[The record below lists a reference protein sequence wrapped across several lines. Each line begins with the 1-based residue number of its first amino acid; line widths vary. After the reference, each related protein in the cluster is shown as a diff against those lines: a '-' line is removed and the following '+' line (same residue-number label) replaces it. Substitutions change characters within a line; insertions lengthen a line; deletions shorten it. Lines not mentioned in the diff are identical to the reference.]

1 MEIILTGIWE
11 CCAYIFVEAGLE
23 VFFYGIGRLCLS
35 PFNHDES
42 KRSHRSQKS
51 KNSQKSNDSQKD
63 NHQQESEKHYEPV
76 YTLVGVIVF
85 FMFII
90 SLYVIRTLFS

>member
-11 CCAYIFVEAGLE
+11 YCAYIFVEAGLE
-23 VFFYGIGRLCLS
+23 IFFYGIGRLCLS
-35 PFNHDES
+35 PFNHDEP
-42 KRSHRSQKS
+42 K
-51 KNSQKSNDSQKD
+51 KSNDSQKD

-85 FMFII
+85 SMFII
-90 SLYVIRTLFS
+90 GLYGIRTLFL

>member
-11 CCAYIFVEAGLE
+11 CCVYIFVEAGLE
-23 VFFYGIGRLCLS
+23 IFFYGIGRLCLG
-35 PFNHDES
+35 PFTDDEP
-42 KRSHRSQKS
+42 KRSNRSQKS
-51 KNSQKSNDSQKD
+51 RNSQTD

-90 SLYVIRTLFS
+90 SLYGIRTLFF

>member
-35 PFNHDES
+35 PFNHDEP
-42 KRSHRSQKS
+42 KRSNH
-51 KNSQKSNDSQKD
+51 SQKSNDSQKD

-76 YTLVGVIVF
+76 YTLVGVIIF

>member
-11 CCAYIFVEAGLE
+11 FCAYIFVEAGLE

-42 KRSHRSQKS
+42 KRSHR
-51 KNSQKSNDSQKD
+51 SQKSNDSQKD